1 MLLDTICIQLFLISK
16 SPALELASIFI
27 LAWPV
32 AFSFSALQ
40 LLCHSFFLFV
50 LIFRLVFFLEQVQE
64 MFMISQQ
71 QPAAQS
77 PITVEPFSF
86 SFFMFVTVSV
96 GNNKTAMGGKISI
109 CRPRHLAV

>member
-1 MLLDTICIQLFLISK
+1 
-16 SPALELASIFI
+16 
-27 LAWPV
+27 
-32 AFSFSALQ
+32 
-40 LLCHSFFLFV
+40 
-50 LIFRLVFFLEQVQE
+50 

-96 GNNKTAMGGKISI
+96 GNNKTAMGGVFRKESFFGLLKYCSI
-109 CRPRHLAV
+109 LLDAYFYGTLDSSSFMIC

>member
-1 MLLDTICIQLFLISK
+1 
-16 SPALELASIFI
+16 
-27 LAWPV
+27 
-32 AFSFSALQ
+32 
-40 LLCHSFFLFV
+40 
-50 LIFRLVFFLEQVQE
+50 

-86 SFFMFVTVSV
+86 SFFMVVTVSV

-109 CRPRHLAV
+109 CHPRYLAV